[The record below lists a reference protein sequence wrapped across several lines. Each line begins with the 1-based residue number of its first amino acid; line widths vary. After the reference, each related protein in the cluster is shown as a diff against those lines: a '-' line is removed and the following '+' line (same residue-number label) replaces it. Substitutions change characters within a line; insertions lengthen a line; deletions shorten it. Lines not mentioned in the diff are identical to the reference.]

1 VFDDYPGTNS
11 DTAFGFDAA
20 GNMTSSVNAIAAWTY
35 TYNKRGLLESEV
47 VNIDGRWYGFDPNYN
62 NLAQP
67 ASLTYPDSYLVNF
80 APNAFGEPTQVNG
93 TCCGNGTPIGLL
105 ASNIQYHASGQ
116 VQSYTLGNGLTY
128 TQGLDARLRPN
139 LQETKSGG
147 TSIQKLLYGYSN
159 AGDLTAIVDQVDGA
173 DSSTLTYDNLHRLKT
188 ASGLWGNYTYGY
200 DPINNIRSRS
210 GGAGTLGYSY
220 DAGSNRLTS
229 VSGTAIAPPPSG
241 SLPADPAPGAAPA
254 APYIAPA
261 GNPSAPVQPPPYV
274 PPPAAPPSNKP
285 PEPVDPCFGVQCT
298 PPPESS
304 SLRTTAPKT
313 LVRTQSVTGTRN
325 FGYDARGRINVDGN
339 RGYAWNDADQIITVP
354 GIARYA
360 YDGNGKRIRT
370 LKANGEL
377 EYALYSLSGTLFY
390 VDRPGRNHSIYP
402 QIGGKTIAEV
412 TDWVPTYV
420 HPDLLGSPRLATNGS
435 QQQLWREHY
444 GPYGEKLNSVGTKT
458 GYTGHAYDGE
468 TGLTYAQARFY
479 DPVIGRFLSIDPI
492 GFTDSPFTFNRYSY
506 GNNTPYVYID
516 PTGTTIQKPNPII
529 PNLSSRVGGSTSA
542 GSYIGSRGA
551 GDFYSALPN
560 FSDADGSNQNSEQE
574 KPAQQAIQMAD
585 ASSEIKDSLIN
596 PTPVR

>member
-1 VFDDYPGTNS
+1 MFDDYPGTNS

-47 VNIDGRWYGFDPNYN
+47 VNVDGRWYGFDPNYN

-80 APNAFGEPTQVNG
+80 ATNAFGEPTQVNG

-105 ASNIQYHASGQ
+105 ASNIQYHPTGQ

-128 TQGLDARLRPN
+128 TQGLDSRLRPN
-139 LQETKSGG
+139 LQETRSGG
-147 TSIQKLLYGYSN
+147 TSIQRLLYGNGN

-173 DSSTLTYDNLHRLKT
+173 DSSTLTYDNLHRFKT
-188 ASGLWGNYTYGY
+188 ASGLWGNYTYDY
-200 DPINNIRSRS
+200 DPINNILSRS

-220 DAGSNRLTS
+220 DAGSKRLTS
-229 VSGTAIAPPPSG
+229 VSGTAIAPTPSG

-261 GNPSAPVQPPPYV
+261 GNPPAPVQPPPYV
-274 PPPAAPPSNKP
+274 PPPAAPPLNKP

-325 FGYDARGRINVDGN
+325 FGYDARGRINIDGN

-370 LKANGEL
+370 LKANEEI
-377 EYALYSLSGTLFY
+377 EYTLYTLSGSMAYF
-390 VDRPGRNHSIYP
+390 DRPASGLHSNYV
-402 QIGGKTIAEV
+402 QVDGKTIAEV
-412 TDWVPTYV
+412 TNGNTTYL

-435 QQQLWREHY
+435 QQQL
-444 GPYGEKLNSVGTKT
+444 
-458 GYTGHAYDGE
+458 
-468 TGLTYAQARFY
+468 
-479 DPVIGRFLSIDPI
+479 
-492 GFTDSPFTFNRYSY
+492 
-506 GNNTPYVYID
+506 
-516 PTGTTIQKPNPII
+516 
-529 PNLSSRVGGSTSA
+529 
-542 GSYIGSRGA
+542 
-551 GDFYSALPN
+551 
-560 FSDADGSNQNSEQE
+560 
-574 KPAQQAIQMAD
+574 
-585 ASSEIKDSLIN
+585 
-596 PTPVR
+596 